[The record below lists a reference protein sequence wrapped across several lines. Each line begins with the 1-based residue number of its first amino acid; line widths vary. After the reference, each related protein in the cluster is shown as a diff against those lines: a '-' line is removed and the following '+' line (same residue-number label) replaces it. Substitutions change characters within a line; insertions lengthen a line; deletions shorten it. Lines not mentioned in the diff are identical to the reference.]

1 MEYLIL
7 IVTLAGIVFG
17 ADWLVAGAVS
27 IARRFRVSD
36 FVIGAAIV
44 GIGTSMPELVVSF
57 FGAIKGNADVAIG
70 NVVGSN
76 IFNVL
81 GILGV
86 TALFFPI
93 AIDKQNMTFEIPLCI
108 AVSVLVTLLAFN
120 FFDGTPAVLGRLDGL
135 VLILL
140 FAGFMWYS
148 FARDKKEKGERALHE
163 ARSEEA
169 IRREGERAPHDAGV
183 IGDPAEAIR
192 QEEKTPLWW
201 AIAKV
206 IGGLAVLIVSCDLF
220 VENAV
225 AVARSF
231 GVNDAFISLTLI
243 ACGTSLPELAASV
256 VAAFKKNTQLALG
269 NIVGSNIFNILLILG
284 LSSQVMPLTS
294 AGITWVD
301 YVVMIAAAT
310 VPLLFGFKGKIGRV
324 GGLLM
329 VASFVLYTWY
339 LLMGQG

>member
-1 MEYLIL
+1 MEYFIL

-86 TALFFPI
+86 TAICFPI
-93 AIDKQNMTFEIPLCI
+93 AIDRQNMSFEIPLCI

-120 FFDGTPAVLGRLDGL
+120 FFDGSPAVLGRLDGW

-148 FARDKKEKGERALHE
+148 FARDKREQGAGQERNE
-163 ARSEEA
+163 TVEQV
-169 IRREGERAPHDAGV
+169 D
-183 IGDPAEAIR
+183 
-192 QEEKTPLWW
+192 KTPLWW

-206 IGGLAVLIVSCDLF
+206 IGGLAVLIMSCDLF

-294 AGITWVD
+294 VGITWVD

-339 LLMGQG
+339 LLMSQ

>member
-1 MEYLIL
+1 MEYVIL

-120 FFDGTPAVLGRLDGL
+120 FFDGTSAVLGRLDGW

-148 FARDKKEKGERALHE
+148 FVRDKKEIDA
-163 ARSEEA
+163 EA
-169 IRREGERAPHDAGV
+169 IRREGE
-183 IGDPAEAIR
+183 EAMDT
-192 QEEKTPLWW
+192 TPLWW
-201 AIAKV
+201 AITKV

-284 LSSQVMPLTS
+284 VSSQVMPLTS
-294 AGITWVD
+294 VGITWVD
-301 YVVMIAAAT
+301 YMVMIAAAT
-310 VPLLFGFKGKIGRV
+310 VPLLFGFKRKIGRV

-339 LLMGQG
+339 LLSMQ

>member
-57 FGAIKGNADVAIG
+57 FGAITGNADVAIG

-120 FFDGTPAVLGRLDGL
+120 FFDGTPAVLGRLDGW

-148 FARDKKEKGERALHE
+148 FARDKKEKGERAPHE
-163 ARSEEA
+163 ARGEEA
-169 IRREGERAPHDAGV
+169 MDT
-183 IGDPAEAIR
+183 
-192 QEEKTPLWW
+192 TPLWW

-294 AGITWVD
+294 VGITWVD

-310 VPLLFGFKGKIGRV
+310 VPLLFGFKRKIGRV

-339 LLMGQG
+339 LLMGQ

>member
-93 AIDKQNMTFEIPLCI
+93 VIDRQNMTFEIPLCI

-120 FFDGTPAVLGRLDGL
+120 FFDGSPAVLGRLDGW

-148 FARDKKEKGERALHE
+148 FVRDKKEKGERA
-163 ARSEEA
+163 
-169 IRREGERAPHDAGV
+169 PHDASV

-192 QEEKTPLWW
+192 REGEEVMDTTPLWW

-284 LSSQVMPLTS
+284 VSSQVMPLTS
-294 AGITWVD
+294 VGITWVD

-339 LLMGQG
+339 LLMGQ